1 MVPFMAIYERQRKTI
16 TCQNRNIIISLREN
30 DLSLLTLTLCA
41 SYIGL
46 VIPVVPGLYSG
57 QCCFKVSE
65 HTISLS

>member
-30 DLSLLTLTLCA
+30 YLSLLTLTLCA

-46 VIPVVPGLYSG
+46 VIPVVPGL
-57 QCCFKVSE
+57 
-65 HTISLS
+65 